1 MQWSVLRLGFKIDLE
16 DTPLFVFMGTS
27 SGTASNQQARN
38 KELSGS
44 GGCFS
49 CFSISH
55 CACHCSPHPSP
66 DIRLW
71 LPCPSMW
78 AEYPHLLGRLQSS
91 RSGRGG
97 TQLPGL
103 SRSWGGL
110 SLSVYRW
117 PLLHVPA
124 LLCAPG
130 QKIPLVTHPV
140 YQFHSF
146 RASA

>member
-16 DTPLFVFMGTS
+16 DIPLFVFVGTS

-38 KELSGS
+38 KGLSGS
-44 GGCFS
+44 GGGFS

-78 AEYPHLLGRLQSS
+78 AEYPQLLGRLQNF

-103 SRSWGGL
+103 SRPWVVSASQCTDGPCCMFQP
-110 SLSVYRW
+110 Y
-117 PLLHVPA
+117 
-124 LLCAPG
+124 C
-130 QKIPLVTHPV
+130 VTP
-140 YQFHSF
+140 SK
-146 RASA
+146 RSPW